1 MPDTLEVGAIDP
13 NFVPPTRPPSALST
27 NSDTSYFALYAES
40 ESEQVDPKNAP
51 PEYLPRRIVV
61 ETIRRHGWECLLCGR
76 EDDLTVVRAVLQ
88 HGIKSTDQDVRCPD
102 ASWLRIRLILVLRF
116 HVIHPADLVAEV
128 LRPSSSRV
136 WTR

>member
-88 HGIKSTDQDVRCPD
+88 HGNNDADQDVSCFRS
-102 ASWLRIRLILVLRF
+102 SWLKTRLVHVLQP

-128 LRPSSSRV
+128 FRSPSSRV
-136 WTR
+136 WAR